1 MQIISGKNSC
11 GEVSKKMKII
21 DFTNFFDKASHKRCL
36 FLDIS
41 VLIVYGVYIATSH

>member
-1 MQIISGKNSC
+1 
-11 GEVSKKMKII
+11 MKII

-41 VLIVYGVYIATSH
+41 VLIVYSVYIVTSH